1 MKKAPVNDFSNFE
14 DDEDEIEEEDSESE
28 DGVELAIP
36 IKVKGGS
43 SKPKSKEFGAIA
55 SMLFLGQRSKRK

>member
-1 MKKAPVNDFSNFE
+1 MKKAPVNDSSSIE

-28 DGVELAIP
+28 DGVELSMP
-36 IKVKGGS
+36 IQVKGGS
-43 SKPKSKEFGAIA
+43 SKPKNKEFGAIA